1 MGMISKIIQK
11 IEGYEWEEKHDFEV
25 QGITRLEEGFL
36 AGSFAI
42 HIKQL
47 NEKDHNPVQTLV
59 DRLRSYSS
67 DEEIFAIVSLKQSE
81 VPYQWQV
88 ELVIDK
94 NEGYVS
100 TEGAKE

>member
-11 IEGYEWEEKHDFEV
+11 IEGYEWVEKHDFEV
-25 QGITRLEEGFL
+25 QGITRLEEGSL
-36 AGSFAI
+36 AV

-59 DRLRSYSS
+59 DRLHSYSS
-67 DEEIFAIVSLKQSE
+67 DKEIFAIVSLKQSE

-88 ELVIDK
+88 EIVVDK
-94 NEGYVS
+94 NEGYVPVE
-100 TEGAKE
+100 EGKE